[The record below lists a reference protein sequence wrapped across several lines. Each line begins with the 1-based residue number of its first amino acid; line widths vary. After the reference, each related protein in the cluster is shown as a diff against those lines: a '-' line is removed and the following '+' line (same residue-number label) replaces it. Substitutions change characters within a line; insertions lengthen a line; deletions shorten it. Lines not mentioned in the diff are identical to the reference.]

1 MIKYILKIIIGKEL
15 RKIEASSELLFHDI
29 LCNKYN
35 NGNPFPKV
43 VNICCPWM
51 DKHKNK

>member
-1 MIKYILKIIIGKEL
+1 MINYILKIIVGNEL

-35 NGNPFPKV
+35 NKNPFPKV
-43 VNICCPWM
+43 ANVCCGWM
-51 DKHKNK
+51 AKHRN